1 MKTFTNIFKLIISII
16 VISLVVLG
24 IITIVKNI
32 SSLGDV
38 SNNSNQIV
46 VGRNAGIKNVNQ
58 VIVYVES
65 IVF

>member
-46 VGRNAGIKNVNQ
+46 VGRNAGIKNVIQ